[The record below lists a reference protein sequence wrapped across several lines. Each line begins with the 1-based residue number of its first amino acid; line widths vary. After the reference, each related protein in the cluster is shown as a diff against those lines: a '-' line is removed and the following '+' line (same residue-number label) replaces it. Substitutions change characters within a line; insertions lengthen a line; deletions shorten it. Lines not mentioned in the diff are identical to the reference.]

1 VSIVVPCYR
10 SARTLPA
17 LVARLN
23 EVLPTTGPSFE
34 IVLVVDGST
43 DDTWPVAADLARR
56 HESVRAIRLARN
68 YGQHAAIVAGARA
81 ARYDV
86 IVTMDDDL
94 QHPPEEVPKLL
105 AALNDDLDL
114 VYGIPEEE
122 EHGVMRSLASR
133 TVKVGMVAA
142 LGVHNAR
149 MLSAFRAFRS
159 YLRAGF
165 DQVSGPHV
173 SIDVVLGW
181 GTTRVGAVKVRMD
194 QRAEGRSGY
203 TFRGLLRHT
212 TNMVLGYSTA
222 PLRLVTYFG
231 FLVGLAGFAL
241 FLRLLWLYYH
251 GETTVAGFT
260 TIASLIAI
268 FSSAQMIAIGV
279 LGEYM
284 GRVHSTGMGRPT
296 YIIRESVEAAADQP
310 VTR

>member
-1 VSIVVPCYR
+1 M
-10 SARTLPA
+10 
-17 LVARLN
+17 ARLN